1 MTSPRLYI
9 LFNKRG
15 ISFPKTSSFLPRVP
29 RFLGSFGQD
38 PAPCLNLPS
47 ASQDCWKNTGDGNP
61 HGCLLVP
68 LPGFNGSATCVPTG
82 SGPCLTCQGL
92 GSAKPNPA
100 ARNTCGCFALE
111 RKQGEKKQEMQLASR
126 LAACTHSHPR
136 KEQPEKHE
144 TKCKASS
151 GFLLVLEPSVSAD
164 IPEATKKF
172 SLNTVLLILK
182 TSSRTFPAVVL
193 RALPSSFQASLR
205 AQLAWGKNL
214 VI

>member
-1 MTSPRLYI
+1 MTSPRLHI

-47 ASQDCWKNTGDGNP
+47 ASQDCWKNTGGRDGNP

-82 SGPCLTCQGL
+82 SGPCLMCQGL
-92 GSAKPNPA
+92 GSAKPNPT
-100 ARNTCGCFALE
+100 ARNTCGCF
-111 RKQGEKKQEMQLASR
+111 GEKTRGKKQEMQLASR

-136 KEQPEKHE
+136 KEQPKMHE

-151 GFLLVLEPSVSAD
+151 GFLLVLEPSDSAD

-182 TSSRTFPAVVL
+182 PLPELFQQWFSGLCPPLSREVSEL
-193 RALPSSFQASLR
+193 SWRGER
-205 AQLAWGKNL
+205 IW
-214 VI
+214 

>member
-1 MTSPRLYI
+1 MTSPRLHI

-29 RFLGSFGQD
+29 RFLGSFGRD

-47 ASQDCWKNTGDGNP
+47 ASQDCWKNTGGRDGNP

-82 SGPCLTCQGL
+82 SGPCLMCQGL

-111 RKQGEKKQEMQLASR
+111 RKQGEKSR
-126 LAACTHSHPR
+126 RCSWLPGWLPALIHILGKSNPKCTRQSA
-136 KEQPEKHE
+136 KHHL
-144 TKCKASS
+144 C
-151 GFLLVLEPSVSAD
+151 
-164 IPEATKKF
+164 F
-172 SLNTVLLILK
+172 SLSWSPLFLRTSLRLPKSSALIL
-182 TSSRTFPAVVL
+182 FY
-193 RALPSSFQASLR
+193 
-205 AQLAWGKNL
+205 
-214 VI
+214 